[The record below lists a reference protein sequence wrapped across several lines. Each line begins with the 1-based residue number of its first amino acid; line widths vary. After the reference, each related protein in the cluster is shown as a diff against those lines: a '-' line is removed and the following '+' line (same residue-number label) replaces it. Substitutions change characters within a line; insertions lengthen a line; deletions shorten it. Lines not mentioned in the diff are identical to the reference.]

1 VNLTVCD
8 WVGHFSIVKRVLFRL
23 TKTILIW
30 RDENA
35 MFDRKRWTA
44 LGIAGASFVL
54 TYVLMLAI
62 SRAST
67 EPGVSRATPPLST
80 RVFLPVVYRQKPPVE
95 CSYFVSAGRGSDSN
109 PGSYDRPWK
118 SIQYALESVPSDG
131 GFTICV
137 DDGSYPEQIDL
148 GRRDGFTNPVR
159 VEALHPYEV
168 RLNNRDKI
176 IIRLNGDSVTHTS
189 FNITFAGFEI
199 YRPTS
204 NATGSSNVYLYKAD
218 NVTIENCI
226 IHDSY
231 DDDLVRIL
239 HSTNVTM
246 QLNLTYNTGS
256 GEEHYDINGGS
267 RNVVV
272 QDNVLFNA
280 YPETGRPDDTSG
292 AQITVKTS
300 YPDTDGRTRNV
311 TIRRNVL
318 MHGQSVPTRG
328 FITIGDDNRYEGYY
342 EAEDVTVEN
351 NLFLANEGLTE
362 QMIPVT
368 ILGSRR
374 IYLRANTF
382 RGDAD
387 SSFRLFGRALKES
400 LNPLCTDL
408 FYYNNVFLDST
419 NTTGRLIRGTSDDI
433 EYGAIRS
440 NLYWWGGASIPTNSE
455 DYFNYLDDPQAVVSD
470 PLLNSLAAPLPLPI
484 WRDRMFAGGHGS
496 VFEVH
501 AAFVEAYARPGDTS
515 PLVDR
520 ADPAHMPVDD
530 IAGKNRDAAPD
541 IGAYE
546 VLTVE

>member
-1 VNLTVCD
+1 MIPDHNGRSAVYASLTIARL
-8 WVGHFSIVKRVLFRL
+8 GGVL
-23 TKTILIW
+23 KLIG

-35 MFDRKRWTA
+35 MMNRKRWTA

-54 TYVLMLAI
+54 TCFLMLATGK
-62 SRAST
+62 ASA
-67 EPGVSRATPPLST
+67 EPGVPRATPSQAVRL
-80 RVFLPVVYRQKPPVE
+80 FLPVVSRQQPPID
-95 CSYFVSAGRGSDSN
+95 CSYFVSAGTGSDSN

-118 SIQYALESVPSDG
+118 SIRYALESVPSDG

-137 DDGSYPEQIDL
+137 HDGNYGEQIDL
-148 GRRDGFTNPVR
+148 GKRDGFTSPVR
-159 VEALHPYEV
+159 VEALNPYQA

-176 IIRLNGDSVTHTS
+176 IIRLNGDSVNHTS

-204 NATGSSNVYLYKAD
+204 SATGSSNVYMYKAD

-239 HSTNVTM
+239 HSTNITM
-246 QLNLTYNTGS
+246 QFNVTYNGGP

-280 YPETGRPDDTSG
+280 YPETGRPDDTPG
-292 AQITVKTS
+292 PQIVVKTS
-300 YPDTDGRTRNV
+300 YPDADGRTRNV

-318 MHGQSVPTRG
+318 MHGQSVATRG
-328 FITIGDDNRYEGYY
+328 FIAIGGDNRYEGYY
-342 EAEDVTVEN
+342 EAEDVIVEN
-351 NLFLANEGLTE
+351 NLFIANEGLTE

-374 IYLRANTF
+374 IHLRANTF
-382 RGDAD
+382 RGYGN
-387 SSFRLFGRALKES
+387 SSFRLFGRAQKDS
-400 LNPLCTDL
+400 LSPACTDL
-408 FYYNNVFLDST
+408 FYYNNVFLDPT
-419 NTTGRLIRGTSDDI
+419 NTTGHLIRGTSDDI
-433 EYGAIRS
+433 EYGAIRN
-440 NLYWWGGASIPTNSE
+440 NLYWWGGASVPTHSE
-455 DYFNYLDDPQAVVSD
+455 DYFNSSDDPQAVVSD
-470 PLLNSLAAPLPLPI
+470 PLLVSPADPLPLPL
-484 WRDRMFAGGHGS
+484 WNRRGFAGGHRS
-496 VFEVH
+496 VSEVH
-501 AAFVEAYARPGDTS
+501 AAFVEAYAGPDGPS
-515 PLVDR
+515 PVVDA

-530 IAGKNRDAAPD
+530 IAGKNRDSSPD

-546 VLTVE
+546 LLIDE